1 MNNQMNV
8 NFYDVMKNWISYWM
22 YIHVHMYIISQKLEM
37 LRMNFQEFTIVSYKT
52 GACTSNIYQQRNGIV
67 KFHYSISK
75 SNATS
80 INI

>member
-37 LRMNFQEFTIVSYKT
+37 LRMNFQEFTIVSHKT
-52 GACTSNIYQQRNGIV
+52 GACTCIQY
-67 KFHYSISK
+67 ISAEK
-75 SNATS
+75 WYCQISL
-80 INI
+80 